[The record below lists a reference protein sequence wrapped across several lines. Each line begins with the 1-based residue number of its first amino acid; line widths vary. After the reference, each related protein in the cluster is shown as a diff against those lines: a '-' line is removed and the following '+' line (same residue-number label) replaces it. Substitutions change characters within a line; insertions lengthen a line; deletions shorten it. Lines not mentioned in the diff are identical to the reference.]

1 MVTVTD
7 SAKDLLQVMGHP
19 AGTVLRLEPVGGKTG
34 DIALVTGEEQD
45 ADQVVE
51 RDGADLLHVP
61 AVVSDALDGA
71 TIDAVETPE
80 GPRLSLTPPR

>member
-7 SAKDLLQVMGHP
+7 SAKDLLQVLAHP
-19 AGTVLRLEPVGGKTG
+19 AGTVLRLEPMGGETG
-34 DIALVTGEEQD
+34 DIALVTGEEQE

-61 AVVSDALDGA
+61 AAISGALDGA

-80 GPRLSLTPPR
+80 GPRLSLTPRR